1 MSPITGPRYKCK
13 LCEDFD
19 ICDSCFRSLK
29 THRHPFMRFTEPGE
43 VLEGKAG
50 VVSSV
55 LLLGGWT
62 GGLKHCTLQRIT
74 LTNLLDN
81 SYVG

>member
-43 VLEGKAG
+43 VLEGKARGCPLCVAAGGSEWG
-50 VVSSV
+50 VGVGVGVGV
-55 LLLGGWT
+55 LNIA
-62 GGLKHCTLQRIT
+62 HCRE
-74 LTNLLDN
+74 
-81 SYVG
+81 